1 MVVFDI
7 SIDYGVGYELYIRL
21 TNCYTFVTAGL
32 PNVTLGSSVQ
42 MSPGS
47 TTILNCYVTSPTT
60 VSSITWLYQKN
71 GVNSVVNTGDTS
83 KYSGGTVGTPS
94 LTVKNVQVTDVGNYR
109 CQAQNTA
116 GIGQSASMVHLDLSQ
131 GLKIRDFLKMLT
143 HRM

>member
-1 MVVFDI
+1 
-7 SIDYGVGYELYIRL
+7 
-21 TNCYTFVTAGL
+21 
-32 PNVTLGSSVQ
+32 

-131 GLKIRDFLKMLT
+131 GGTPQNPSLTIIDFQAADMGTYRCSVSNSYGTRTSSDIHLVVYANEGIVVQM
-143 HRM
+143 